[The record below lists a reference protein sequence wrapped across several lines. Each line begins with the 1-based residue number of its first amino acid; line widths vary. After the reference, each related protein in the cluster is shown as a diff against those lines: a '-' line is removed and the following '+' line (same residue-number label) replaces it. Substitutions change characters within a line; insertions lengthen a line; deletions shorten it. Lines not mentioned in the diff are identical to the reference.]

1 MNRPQNWFF
10 KEGKYGGVATYNGEE
25 WDENRKFCMQVLRD
39 LGYGKTSME
48 EHVQDECST
57 FLKKTSSTNGT
68 PILIEKDLLT
78 SISSNIAS
86 LVYATR
92 HDHDDPHRL
101 FMDKMLLEVFE
112 TIGSGSMLEFLP
124 LFVHQLLRK
133 LSSTRRSTMVSSIK
147 ELIQYTLRQAE
158 EQNKSLDNNY
168 NRDFIDGYLKKI
180 KEHEKNP
187 TSYLTTRSLV
197 GNAMALFFGGS
208 GTVSPTLH
216 WHFLNFADKQDT
228 VQARVH
234 KEIDQMVGKE
244 RQPKWDDRLRMPYT
258 MACIWEMNRW
268 KTVSPLAVYIDGFHP
283 ETLVFSV
290 LEDTLIDDFYIPKG
304 TTVLPNLWAV
314 HNDPPPVEGTIQGN
328 ACVPGEILSHV
339 VIFPYITNV
348 LQKYRIL
355 PEEGEIQGLNS
366 VDAVIQEVAHYKLRF
381 VPR

>member
-1 MNRPQNWFF
+1 MFSSQ
-10 KEGKYGGVATYNGEE
+10 
-25 WDENRKFCMQVLRD
+25 CL
-39 LGYGKTSME
+39 
-48 EHVQDECST
+48 DECST

-228 VQARVH
+228 VQTRVH
-234 KEIDQMVGKE
+234 KEIDQVVGKE
-244 RQPKWDDRLRMPYT
+244 RQPKWEDRLRMPYT

-283 ETLVFSV
+283 ETLVLSV

-314 HNDPPPVEGTIQGN
+314 HNDPRLWREPSKFDPDRFLREDGSLAQQKPDYFIPFSVGKRM
-328 ACVPGEILSHV
+328 CPGEILSLV

-355 PEEGEIQGLNS
+355 PEEGEIHGLNS